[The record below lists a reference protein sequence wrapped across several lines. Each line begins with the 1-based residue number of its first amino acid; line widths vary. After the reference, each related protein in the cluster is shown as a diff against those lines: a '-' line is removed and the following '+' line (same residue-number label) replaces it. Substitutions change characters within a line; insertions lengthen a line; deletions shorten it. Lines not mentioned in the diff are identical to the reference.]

1 MVFICAYTGAKHVGF
16 LAHKNHLI
24 HAYRRLVTELGAH
37 LKTFRTDQGTEYV
50 NKEMKA
56 LPEANYVRHVVF
68 AVNEHY
74 SNGVAEHAVHTV
86 RATAKA
92 MLLHANIPKKYWCYA
107 ISLTSLAFPR
117 TARSHASTRSAA
129 ISRTKG
135 SASQVSKGHSLASH
149 TIRKH
154 WTTASRTEHAY
165 HAQGTISHSI
175 PTSTLSS

>member
-1 MVFICAYTGAKHVGF
+1 LDTCEAEP
-16 LAHKNHLI
+16 
-24 HAYRRLVTELGAH
+24 LVLEIA
-37 LKTFRTDQGTEYV
+37 
-50 NKEMKA
+50 A
-56 LPEANYVRHVVF
+56 LLVDACERAVRGN
-68 AVNEHY
+68 ASDVNEHY